1 MERLCGIYEIV
12 NIINNKKYIG
22 QSVNISARFRHH
34 KNKLRKNEHRNSYLQ
49 HAWNKYGEENFI
61 FNVIIT
67 CDENKLDEL
76 EMFYIST
83 YDTCNRNHGYN
94 IDNGGNSNRHLSEET
109 RKKISEARK
118 KENLSDETRK
128 KMSNS
133 AKERCS
139 TEEWKEYHHNIVAG
153 HKTSD
158 DTKKK
163 MSEAHVNKK
172 HSDETRMKIRES
184 LKGDPVMCVEL
195 NMVFDCAKDAGIA
208 LNIGKT
214 ASGPI
219 LQCCRG
225 ERKTYGGYHWQLAI
239 NIQES
244 DGPNETIQ

>member
-1 MERLCGIYEIV
+1 
-12 NIINNKKYIG
+12 
-22 QSVNISARFRHH
+22 
-34 KNKLRKNEHRNSYLQ
+34 
-49 HAWNKYGEENFI
+49 
-61 FNVIIT
+61 
-67 CDENKLDEL
+67 
-76 EMFYIST
+76 
-83 YDTCNRNHGYN
+83 
-94 IDNGGNSNRHLSEET
+94 
-109 RKKISEARK
+109 
-118 KENLSDETRK
+118 
-128 KMSNS
+128 MSNS

-139 TEEWKEYHHNIVAG
+139 TEEWTEYHHNIVAG

-172 HSDETRMKIRES
+172 HSDETCMKIRES
-184 LKGDPVMCVEL
+184 LNGDPVMCVEI